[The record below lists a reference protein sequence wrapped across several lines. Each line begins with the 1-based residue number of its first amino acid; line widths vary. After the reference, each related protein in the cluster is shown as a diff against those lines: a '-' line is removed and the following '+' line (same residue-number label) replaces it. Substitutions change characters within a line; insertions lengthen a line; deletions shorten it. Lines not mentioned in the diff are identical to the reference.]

1 MTLSDQAPAGA
12 AVVGPGDPW
21 VRVATTMAVLV
32 WAALLLH
39 DWWALPAF
47 AVVAW
52 AWGSAV
58 AVDLAHHELPDRYT
72 VKMFPVFVALL
83 VVPAL
88 AHGEWKRLWIAVVV
102 GLVTAFMFFVLAFAH
117 PAGLG
122 LGDVKLALSTG
133 AAVGWLGGGWGA
145 IRLGLLSLAIAFV
158 LVAMTS
164 LVLLALRR
172 ASRASEVAFGPFM
185 IAGVLLTPAAAGLL
199 GW

>member
-1 MTLSDQAPAGA
+1 MA
-12 AVVGPGDPW
+12 GPGDLW
-21 VRVATTMAVLV
+21 IRVATTVAVLA

-39 DWWALPAF
+39 DGWALPAF
-47 AVVAW
+47 AVLAW
-52 AWGSAV
+52 AWGAAV

-72 VKMFPVFVALL
+72 VTTFPVFIALL

-88 AHGEWKRLWIAVVV
+88 AHGEWKRLWVAVVV

-133 AAVGWLGGGWGA
+133 AAVGWIGGGWGA
-145 IRLGLLSLAIAFV
+145 LRLGLLSLAIAFV
-158 LVAMTS
+158 LVAVTS

-185 IAGVLLTPAAAGLL
+185 IAGVLLTPVTAGLL